1 MCILRAL
8 LSHNHWIQFVQ
19 GDCCVHWPCKE
30 TMSYAALCAAAA
42 ITRAYSHCLSWW
54 LVPAFKLCSAMF
66 MVCLTCC
73 TGRHASV
80 LNVIVA
86 HLPPEHPAFETVQ
99 LQETLG
105 HTPFEVVM
113 GAAVGLVIGAVVTGL
128 WGLVAG

>member
-1 MCILRAL
+1 M
-8 LSHNHWIQFVQ
+8 
-19 GDCCVHWPCKE
+19 
-30 TMSYAALCAAAA
+30 
-42 ITRAYSHCLSWW
+42 
-54 LVPAFKLCSAMF
+54 
-66 MVCLTCC
+66 
-73 TGRHASV
+73 

-86 HLPPEHPAFETVQ
+86 QLPPEHPAFETVQ

>member
-1 MCILRAL
+1 MHSRWLAL
-8 LSHNHWIQFVQ
+8 LACFRLQAVPN
-19 GDCCVHWPCKE
+19 DVHGLP
-30 TMSYAALCAAAA
+30 Y
-42 ITRAYSHCLSWW
+42 
-54 LVPAFKLCSAMF
+54 
-66 MVCLTCC
+66 CC

-86 HLPPEHPAFETVQ
+86 QLPPEHPAFETVQ